1 MREEAKIV
9 DIKSEHVETSKLPQ
23 AFSEP
28 GGNAESITQ
37 IARRMRTELGRPLLL
52 LAADFI
58 NNDVVDYFYKFR
70 RALIN
75 AAKSH
80 QADGPDIDVLIHSPG
95 GELNSCFLIGRLLGR
110 WLKSWEALVPGY
122 ACSGATLMCLGSSNI
137 VMSQL
142 GQLGPLDPQERFFDG
157 ERRSPIEAFRAFSEL
172 RAMVLDSVDHVME
185 FLLERKVDP
194 ERALKAASEMV
205 LQLIQPVVAKIEPCD
220 LGTLAL
226 DRLMASSYCERIAS
240 PDDPTKKTQRKVDL
254 QSLVGSYPTHDFVID
269 IEEARTLGFQ
279 LSEANPTLEDLFD
292 EIRPLLEE
300 IHLYVGFVP

>member
-1 MREEAKIV
+1 MAEEAKIV
-9 DIKSEHVETSKLPQ
+9 DIKAEHVEPSKLPQ
-23 AFSEP
+23 AFAEP

-37 IARRMRTELGRPLLL
+37 IARRIRTELGRPLLV

-58 NNDVVDYFYKFR
+58 NAEVVDYFYKFR

-80 QADGPDIDVLIHSPG
+80 EADSPDIDVLIHSPG
-95 GELNSCFLIGRLLGR
+95 GELNSCFQIGRLLGR

-137 VMSQL
+137 IMSQL

-157 ERRSPIEAFRAFSEL
+157 ERRSPVESFRAFSEL
-172 RAMVLDSVDHVME
+172 RGMVLESVDQVMD

-194 ERALKAASEMV
+194 ENALKAASEMA
-205 LQLIQPVVAKIEPCD
+205 LQMVEPMTAKIEPCD
-220 LGTLAL
+220 LGILAL
-226 DRLMASSYCERIAS
+226 DRLMASSYCKRIAS
-240 PDDPTKKTQRKVDL
+240 PHDLTKKTQRKVDL
-254 QSLVGSYPTHDFVID
+254 EAVVSSYPTHDFVID
-269 IEEARTLGFQ
+269 IEEARSLGFQ

-292 EIRPLLEE
+292 EIRPLLVEVQ
-300 IHLYVGFVP
+300 LYVGFVP